1 MSSGR
6 QHSTYNHSLII
17 LLFGFI
23 YVLPKEMNFLYPDL
37 LGMLVGAVYMDPDN
51 DHWLSEPIQNWGAFR
66 FIWKRYADKAPH
78 RGNDSNDWGM
88 SHHWLLG
95 TIFRVLY
102 LLPIFIGLTVL
113 RYAFWDNSWGR
124 FEIDFLIHWKIGLQ
138 FIRGIWI
145 SDLLHIWADWNI
157 NRK

>member
-1 MSSGR
+1 MG
-6 QHSTYNHSLII
+6 
-17 LLFGFI
+17 
-23 YVLPKEMNFLYPDL
+23 FLYPDL
-37 LGMLVGAVYMDPDN
+37 AGMLFGAVYMDPDN

-66 FIWKRYADKAPH
+66 FIWKPYADKAPH
-78 RGNDSNDWGM
+78 RGNDGNDWGM
-88 SHHWLLG
+88 SHHWILG

-102 LLPIFIGLTVL
+102 LLPVFVGLTLV
-113 RYAFWDNSWGR
+113 RYALQDNSWGR
-124 FEIDFLIHWKIGLQ
+124 FEIDFLIYWKAGLQ